1 MNYRLL
7 AVMGNATYGPSV
19 NSQVTLNLPIG
30 KISTKIAVY
39 TTLIN
44 PLTKYALVVT
54 PIANALEERFHVIKK
69 RFMISVLIRT
79 VIVISTVVVALTVL
93 FFGYV
98 VALTGSFLSS
108 TATMLFPCVCYLKI
122 FKNKCPS
129 VFELGIIA
137 RILVMGALIASIG
150 TYTSLKQIIH
160 KL

>member
-1 MNYRLL
+1 M
-7 AVMGNATYGPSV
+7 AVMGYTMYEPSM
-19 NSQVTLNLPIG
+19 NSQVTLNLPAR

-44 PLTKYALVVT
+44 PLTKYVLVVT

-69 RFMISVLIRT
+69 RFMISVLIRA
-79 VIVISTVVVALTVL
+79 VIVISTVVVALTVP

-98 VALTGSFLSS
+98 VALTGSFLST
-108 TATMLFPCVCYLKI
+108 TATMLLPYICYLKI
-122 FKNKCPS
+122 FKNKWPS

-137 RILVMGALIASIG
+137 GIMVMGTLISAIG